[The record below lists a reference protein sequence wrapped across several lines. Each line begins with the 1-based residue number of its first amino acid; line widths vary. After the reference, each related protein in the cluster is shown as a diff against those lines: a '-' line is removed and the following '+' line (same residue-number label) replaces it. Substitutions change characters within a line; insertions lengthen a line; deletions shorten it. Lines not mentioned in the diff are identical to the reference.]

1 MKGLIAGLLFSLS
14 IFPANAADKCDA
26 LAPTNAQNVDE
37 KFKGKIEGQIQ
48 GIVAKLAGGAASIE
62 GDFEKIETDQLNG
75 YPDSDKLYVWQRIIY
90 LACVS
95 PDQKIDLNNLFI
107 LYLQPY
113 PKSKSANSG
122 GSSSTVVM
130 IKSPVLSITL
140 MRTSSH
146 GPNPG
151 CSAGVAQDC
160 IFPQHPGGKLIPGSG
175 AITEGSS
182 SDPAHYGEVF
192 YISTPDQ
199 ICVRMIQSTGACEAA
214 QVAQG
219 RLIAVEEYPK

>member
-1 MKGLIAGLLFSLS
+1 MKNLVVAGLLFCLA
-14 IFPANAADKCDA
+14 IVPVNAAEKCDA

-37 KFKGKIEGQIQ
+37 KFKGKVEGQIK
-48 GIVAKLAGGAASIE
+48 GIVAKLAGGEANIE
-62 GDFEKIETDQLNG
+62 GDFEKIETDQLKG

-95 PDQKIDLNNLFI
+95 PDLKIDLNSLFI

-113 PKSKSANSG
+113 PKKQESATAPSA
-122 GSSSTVVM
+122 VVM
-130 IKSPVLSITL
+130 LKAQVLSITI
-140 MRTSSH
+140 MRTASH

-151 CSAGVAQDC
+151 CSAGVATDC
-160 IFPQHPGGKLIPGSG
+160 IFPQHPGGKLIPESG

-182 SDPAHYGEVF
+182 SDPQHYGEVF
-192 YISTPDQ
+192 YIKTPDQ
-199 ICVRMIQSTGACEAA
+199 ICVRMLQSTGACETT

-219 RLIAVEEYPK
+219 RLTAVEEFPK